1 MIDDVIH
8 WAQSAIKKEYLA
20 QGTLAGPDASDLPIP
35 QRYWLGVPVY
45 LVAQEGVPTPVWWS
59 RYWAKRTWWDFSRPE
74 QDSLAFLLEV
84 GRDSRAST
92 ERARFF

>member
-1 MIDDVIH
+1 VIDATVPVVELCRGGSGDV
-8 WAQSAIKKEYLA
+8 AIA
-20 QGTLAGPDASDLPIP
+20 RTLG
-35 QRYWLGVPVY
+35 RLGVPVY